1 MTHVK
6 TVLISGGAGFIGTRL
21 ARRLVGGHRV
31 VLLDNL
37 HPQVHKNG
45 AWPTDSPAE
54 AEQRF
59 GDVTEADAWNSAI
72 ADYRPN
78 IIVHLAA
85 ETGTGQSLTESHRH
99 ASVNV
104 TGTARMLDA
113 LSHSGHRPEAI
124 VLASSRAVYGEGQ
137 WKTVQG
143 DLYYATSRG
152 EQQLAEGKWEPIG
165 PDGEEGQAVAHSAAS
180 VEPRP
185 TNVYAATKLAQEHL
199 LSSWCTSMNVPLRIL
214 RLQNVYGA
222 GQALENSYTG
232 VLTYFARQAMAGEP
246 INVYEGGDIV
256 RDFVHVDDVVS
267 ALSAALALP
276 AEYGFGL
283 VDIGSGSAGTL
294 LEYATILAEVA
305 GSPAPET
312 SERFRLGDVRAAFA
326 DIAPA
331 RALLGYEPQVS
342 FQDGVVGLLEWAR
355 QGAGVSGDPLHA
367 LVQSE

>member
-1 MTHVK
+1 MAHVK

-21 ARRLVGGHRV
+21 ARRLVGAHRV
-31 VLLDNL
+31 ILLDNL
-37 HPQVHKNG
+37 HPQVHASG
-45 AWPTDSPAE
+45 DWPTDSPTE
-54 AEQRF
+54 AERVL
-59 GDVTEADAWNSAI
+59 GDVTESAAWDAVVAEHKP
-72 ADYRPN
+72 D

-85 ETGTGQSLTESHRH
+85 ETGTGQSLTQSYRH

-113 LSHSGHRPEAI
+113 LSNSGHRPEAI

-137 WKTVQG
+137 WKTAEG
-143 DLYYATSRG
+143 ASYYAIPRG
-152 EQQLAEGKWEPIG
+152 ERQLDDGKWEPIG
-165 PDGEEGQAVAHSAAS
+165 PDGQEGVAVPHNAAF

-199 LSSWCTSMNVPLRIL
+199 LSSWCASMNVPLRIL

-232 VLTYFARQAMAGEP
+232 VLTYFARQAIAGEP
-246 INVYEGGDIV
+246 INVYEGGGIL

-276 AEYGFGL
+276 AQNVFGL
-283 VDIGSGSAGTL
+283 VDIGSGSAGSL
-294 LEYATILAEVA
+294 LDYATTLAEIA
-305 GSPAPET
+305 GSPVPQI
-312 SERFRLGDVRAAFA
+312 SDRFRLGDVRAAYA

-331 RALLGYEPQVS
+331 RALLGYEPKVS
-342 FQDGVVGLLEWAR
+342 FRDGVVGLLDWAR
-355 QGAGVSGDPLHA
+355 EGSAA
-367 LVQSE
+367 I

>member
-1 MTHVK
+1 MTRVK

-21 ARRLVGGHRV
+21 ARRLVSDYDV

-37 HPQVHKNG
+37 HPQVHATNS
-45 AWPTDSPAE
+45 WPTDSPVE
-54 AEQRF
+54 AEKRL
-59 GDVTEADAWNSAI
+59 GDVTEAEAWASAI
-72 ADYRPN
+72 SEHKPD

-85 ETGTGQSLTESHRH
+85 ETGTGQSLTESTRH
-99 ASVNV
+99 ALVNV

-113 LSHSGHRPEAI
+113 LSNTGHRPEAI

-137 WKTVQG
+137 WRTSQG
-143 DLYYATSRG
+143 ELYYAAPRG
-152 EQQLAEGKWEPIG
+152 EQQLAESKWEPMG
-165 PDGEEGQAVAHSAAS
+165 PDAEEGEAVAHNAAS

-199 LSSWCTSMNVPLRIL
+199 LSSWCASMNIPLRIL

-232 VLTYFARQAMAGEP
+232 VLTYFARQAIAGES
-246 INVYEGGDIV
+246 INVYEGGGIV

-267 ALSAALALP
+267 AISAALQLS
-276 AEYGFGL
+276 AETAFGL

-294 LEYATILAEVA
+294 LDYASILAETA
-305 GSPAPET
+305 GSPAPQT
-312 SERFRLGDVRAAFA
+312 SQRFRLGDVRAAYA

-331 RALLGYEPQVS
+331 EKLLGYAPQVS
-342 FQDGVVGLLEWAR
+342 FRDGVIGLLEWAR
-355 QGAGVSGDPLHA
+355 QGSM
-367 LVQSE
+367 SK

>member
-1 MTHVK
+1 MTRVK

-21 ARRLVGGHRV
+21 ARRLVGDYKV

-37 HPQVHKNG
+37 HPQVHVSNS
-45 AWPTDSPAE
+45 WPTDSPVE
-54 AEQRF
+54 AEQRL
-59 GDVTEADAWNSAI
+59 GDVTDAAAWDSVI
-72 ADYRPN
+72 AEHKPD

-85 ETGTGQSLTESHRH
+85 ETGTGQSLTESTRH

-113 LSHSGHRPEAI
+113 LSNSGHRPEAI

-137 WKTVQG
+137 FKTAQG
-143 DLYYATSRG
+143 ERYYAAPRG
-152 EQQLAEGKWEPIG
+152 EQQLVESKWEPIG
-165 PDGEEGQAVAHSAAS
+165 PDGEEGEAVAHNAAS

-199 LSSWCTSMNVPLRIL
+199 LSSWCASMNVPLRIL

-232 VLTYFARQAMAGEP
+232 VLTYFARQAIAGEA
-246 INVYEGGDIV
+246 INVYEGGGIV

-267 ALSAALALP
+267 ALTAALALP
-276 AEYGFGL
+276 AETAFGL

-294 LEYATILAEVA
+294 LDYASTLAETA

-312 SERFRLGDVRAAFA
+312 STRFRLGDVRAAYA

-331 RALLGYEPQVS
+331 QELLGYQPQVS
-342 FQDGVVGLLEWAR
+342 FQDGVIGLLEWAR
-355 QGAGVSGDPLHA
+355 QGSASK
-367 LVQSE
+367 